1 MKKILIT
8 GAKGILGSELVSLF
22 SADKNYEVAAYDI
35 ENIDITNKDQ
45 VDMLLL
51 KEMPD
56 IVINAA
62 AYNAVDKAEED
73 EEEYEKA
80 KMTNGE
86 APKFLASAAKK
97 RNAVFVQYVSDYVFD
112 GEKGEYAE
120 TDPTNPISRYGRSKE
135 LGEKNVKRVGD
146 KYYLIRTSKLFGKP
160 GRSKEAKKSF
170 FETMLMLAKE
180 KDSLKVIDSERSCFT
195 YVPDLA
201 KATKRLVEKEYR
213 YGIYHLINEGAVT
226 WYGGVKTLFEIA
238 KIKTSVIPVSS
249 EEFPRSAKRPH
260 SSVLLNTKFPKLR
273 NYEEAIK
280 EWLGMA

>member
-1 MKKILIT
+1 MKKVLII
-8 GAKGILGSELVSLF
+8 GAKGTLGSELVDLF

-35 ENIDITNKDQ
+35 ENIDITSKDQ
-45 VDMLLL
+45 VDMLFL

-73 EEEYEKA
+73 DKEYEKA

-86 APKFLASAAKK
+86 APKFLAGAAKK
-97 RNAVFVQYVSDYVFD
+97 HNAVFVQYVSDYVFD

-120 TDPTNPISRYGRSKE
+120 TDRTNPISRYGRSKD

-160 GRSKEAKKSF
+160 GKSKEAKKSF
-170 FETMLMLAKE
+170 FETILMLAKE

-201 KATKRLVEKEYR
+201 KATKRLVEEEYR

-226 WYGGVKTLFEIA
+226 WYEGVKTLFEIA

-249 EEFPRSAKRPH
+249 EEFPRPAKRPR

-273 NYEEAIK
+273 NYKEAIK
-280 EWLGMA
+280 EWLRMA